1 MSGRRYQR
9 VSLVAGQIGNK
20 AKNLIAPFIY
30 TSTMVSN
37 LFESW
42 FKEMLLPCLDEHS
55 KQTGKPC
62 IIILDNARFHR
73 MDYLQEL
80 ANNAKYKH
88 IILPLPPYSPELNP
102 IEHTWATIKKW
113 LKNHLSEFEKVV
125 DGLVYYFELN

>member
-55 KQTGKPC
+55 KQTGNPC

-88 IILPLPPYSPELNP
+88 MKCDESGSIDIVNEIGTLNTVNP
-102 IEHTWATIKKW
+102 CAQ
-113 LKNHLSEFEKVV
+113 
-125 DGLVYYFELN
+125 